1 MYEAVIKPRKCGQEI
16 LRSHWYSPR
25 DESGL
30 SPSSTTLKLPSR
42 FSSLRRVPLATSV
55 PKPRSLNS
63 SLLSDE
69 EIVSGLSVEVM
80 GGLRVAV
87 DGLQENGLR
96 CWLKLHSAGGI
107 LRRIDRSCNSADR
120 HLGRQLRLHI
130 RSDGPHH

>member
-69 EIVSGLSVEVM
+69 EMVSGLSVEVM
-80 GGLRVAV
+80 GGTS
-87 DGLQENGLR
+87 
-96 CWLKLHSAGGI
+96 CCGGRP
-107 LRRIDRSCNSADR
+107 LGKWPPMLAKATFGRWNPQTHRSVVQQR
-120 HLGRQLRLHI
+120 
-130 RSDGPHH
+130 